1 MTAWVISQHGAPVGI
16 ITDEAE
22 ALVELAYLQYHGE
35 GYSISKPLEVES
47 TAGAYARGDQGEGP
61 DPELSNYR
69 MMSR

>member
-1 MTAWVISQHGAPVGI
+1 MTAWVISQHGAPVAV

-22 ALVELAYLQYHGE
+22 ARTELAYLQYHGE
-35 GYSISKPLEVES
+35 GYTISKPLEVEA
-47 TAGAYARGDQGEGP
+47 TCGAYAVGDQGEGP